1 MPTEDE
7 VNERVFK
14 LMLIGLTWVQ
24 QKTVERSPNSLPGW
38 TGNGILLTL
47 AATGALPRS
56 ACKLIT
62 SNPSQQLRDYV
73 FRQSRLLK
81 ARPNGRVYTSS
92 KLISD
97 STKPLLVMV
106 TTHAYF
112 GDMIFKPRGYK
123 LLASSLG
130 QAFAH
135 KSANGFEDTL
145 TQQEFMDAW
154 DQHVSMM
161 KNMYGALSEGGYR
174 R

>member
-24 QKTVERSPNSLPGW
+24 EKNLERSPSSLPGW

-81 ARPNGRVYTSS
+81 ARPNGRVYTNS

-97 STKPLLVMV
+97 SEKPLLVMV
-106 TTHAYF
+106 TTPAYF

-123 LLASSLG
+123 LLVSSLG
-130 QAFAH
+130 QAFALE
-135 KSANGFEDTL
+135 SANEFEGKL
-145 TQQEFMDAW
+145 NQQEFMDAW
-154 DQHVSMM
+154 DQHVRLM
-161 KNMYGALSEGGYR
+161 KNMYGALSEGTGR